1 MMMRERFFWQ
11 VLRASAPLMLWAAHF
26 TALYLVVAA
35 QCSPALAPGMP
46 SVGWLWGV
54 TALASAA
61 CVALLWQARTA
72 LAPDAGLVR
81 LAQAGSALLAL
92 AAIAWNAVP
101 LLLLDGCG

>member
-1 MMMRERFFWQ
+1 MTRERFFGQ
-11 VLRASAPLMLWAAHF
+11 VILASAPLMLWAAHF
-26 TALYLVVAA
+26 AALYLVVAA

-46 SVGWLWGV
+46 SVGLLWSL
-54 TALASAA
+54 TAIAAAA
-61 CVALLWQARTA
+61 CLALLWQARAA

-92 AAIAWNAVP
+92 AGIAWNAVP